1 MMGRSTELIIS
12 TWIDSLGWEDA
23 VERVM
28 AWAQRREPRY
38 VCICNVHSVVT
49 AGSDVSLRGA
59 INDADLATPDGMP
72 VAWLIGHR
80 RGSRQPRVNGP
91 DLTVALCREAARRGV
106 VVAFYGSTPET
117 LDLLSR
123 KLPAEFPGLRLGAMI
138 SPPFRALREDER
150 CAYVEQLNESGAGII
165 FVGLGCPK
173 QEVWMA
179 AQQREIKG
187 VLIGVGAAFE
197 FMAGTV
203 LRPPKWMQRLGL
215 EWLGR
220 LLAEPKRLW
229 RRYMST
235 NLPYL
240 AYLAR
245 ELLSPRRDQRRDE
258 T

>member
-1 MMGRSTELIIS
+1 MTGRSTELIIS
-12 TWIDSLGWEDA
+12 TWIDSLGWQDA
-23 VERVM
+23 IERVM
-28 AWAQRREPRY
+28 GWAEHREPRY

-49 AGSDVSLRGA
+49 AGHDSALRDA
-59 INDADLATPDGMP
+59 INGADLATPDGMP

-80 RGSRQPRVNGP
+80 RGTRQPRVNGP
-91 DLTVALCREAARRGV
+91 DLTVALCREAARRDV
-106 VVAFYGSTPET
+106 VVAFYGSTAET
-117 LDLLSR
+117 LDLLSM
-123 KLPAEFPGLRLGAMI
+123 KLPTEFPGLRLGAMI
-138 SPPFRALREDER
+138 SPPFRSLRDEER
-150 CAYVEQLNESGAGII
+150 RAYIDELNASGAGII

-179 AQQREIKG
+179 AQEHEISG

-197 FMAGTV
+197 FLAGTV
-203 LRPPKWMQRLGL
+203 RRPPRWMQRLGL

-220 LLAEPKRLW
+220 LLGEPKRLW

-245 ELLSPRRDQRRDE
+245 ELLSPRRNQRRDE
-258 T
+258 A